1 MQHVDEGTLHA
12 LLDGELPAA
21 EAAQVRLHFAT
32 CPSCSARLDEARQ
45 LLAETER
52 LVSALELP
60 DAAARAA
67 RPNEAPG
74 SRAAA
79 GTVADVLVPPPP
91 STPLPPLDPVVLI
104 PENPTSREVRRS
116 RLRYMAWAATVLV
129 AVGAGYVGVTQR
141 PLMQSR
147 SSDAHG
153 DLSPD
158 EFTTVQGTPARPDST
173 ATLALTDSDATAPP
187 PRSALAKDAAAAA
200 PAVPPKPDAPSQTP
214 TQPPAASK
222 PAVAN
227 RAEAREKR
235 SEAPAAGRTRPAA
248 PAPAPV
254 AAAAPDQPPAEQ
266 LGTIRPDAAES
277 VQANRQTAAE
287 ATAELDRRR
296 TRERAAEATAA
307 LERQLAER
315 RAAEERQRAA
325 ERAAAT
331 PAPAANADATPGP
344 TRIGLDEAARQL
356 GGPLHAIDG
365 LPRQSVTL
373 LPGNSIEGAD
383 PERPVVRAV
392 YTDRSGVPLFLDQQM
407 ARPGQGPATPQTGRA
422 GRQVWVKDGV
432 LLILHGGNLTA
443 DSLKSLA
450 RRVR

>member
-12 LLDGELPAA
+12 LLDGELPA
-21 EAAQVRLHFAT
+21 EAAAEIRLHFAT
-32 CPSCSARLDEARQ
+32 CPSCSTRLNEARQ

-60 DAAARAA
+60 NTGARSTRTQAAPEARAA
-67 RPNEAPG
+67 G
-74 SRAAA
+74 AAER
-79 GTVADVLVPPPP
+79 TVADVLVPPSP

-104 PENPTSREVRRS
+104 PENPTPREVRRS

-129 AVGAGYVGVTQR
+129 AVGAGYVGMTQR
-141 PLMQSR
+141 SLMQAR
-147 SSDAHG
+147 PGDAHV

-158 EFTTVQGTPARPDST
+158 EFTTVEGAPARPDSA
-173 ATLALTDSDATAPP
+173 ATLALTDSEVPVSATQ
-187 PRSALAKDAAAAA
+187 RSALAKD
-200 PAVPPKPDAPSQTP
+200 S
-214 TQPPAASK
+214 
-222 PAVAN
+222 
-227 RAEAREKR
+227 
-235 SEAPAAGRTRPAA
+235 PAA
-248 PAPAPV
+248 PPAPLAPAKTEGRSP
-254 AAAAPDQPPAEQ
+254 PPAEPPPQ
-266 LGTIRPDAAES
+266 ARLAPTDRAETTGAPESKEKVSEVPATGRQDAAES
-277 VQANRQTAAE
+277 VQADRQTAAQ

-315 RAAEERQRAA
+315 RAAAERERQLAA

-331 PAPAANADATPGP
+331 APPAPATAAASGP

-365 LPRQSVTL
+365 LSRQSVTL
-373 LPGNSIEGAD
+373 LPGSSVEGAD
-383 PERPVVRAV
+383 PERAVVRAV
-392 YTDRSGVPLFLDQQM
+392 YSDRSGVPLYLDQQM